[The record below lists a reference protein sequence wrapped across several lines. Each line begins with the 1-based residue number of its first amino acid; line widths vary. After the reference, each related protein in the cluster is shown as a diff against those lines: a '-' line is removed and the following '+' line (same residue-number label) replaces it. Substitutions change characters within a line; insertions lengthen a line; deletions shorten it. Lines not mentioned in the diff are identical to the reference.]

1 VTPLLNTRSIPWLF
15 FAALS
20 AGLAIP
26 GYAAKK
32 TTYDIFVALPAHHFK
47 TDGICGDLAGRASAG
62 KFFEG
67 LQRIETEQGV
77 EFRRKSKAVREFP
90 DEIKFWLEG
99 AIGACPAALPNTAT
113 SAVLT
118 DFVNGVTVTADW
130 MDGDTAKT
138 ISNLSV
144 TKFPPIATWFME
156 FEQPR
161 WGLSIKIPSSG
172 VSISSALDVSV
183 LSESGH
189 KVMNFTFAL

>member
-1 VTPLLNTRSIPWLF
+1 VTPLLKTRSVPWFF

-20 AGLAIP
+20 AGLALP

-32 TTYDIFVALPAHHFK
+32 TTYETFVALPAHHFK
-47 TDGICGDLAGRASAG
+47 ADGICGDLSGRASAG

-90 DEIKFWLEG
+90 DEIQFWLEG
-99 AIGACPAALPNTAT
+99 AIGACPASLPNTGT
-113 SAVLT
+113 STALL
-118 DFVNGVTVTADW
+118 DFVKGVTVTADW
-130 MDGDTAKT
+130 IDGDSPRTV
-138 ISNLSV
+138 SNLSV
-144 TKFPPIATWFME
+144 TKFPPVATWFME
-156 FEQPR
+156 YEQPQ
-161 WGLSIKIPSSG
+161 WGLSIKVPSNG
-172 VSISSALDVSV
+172 VSISTALDVSV